1 MTEIS
6 LRRSYVDD
14 TTINFVR
21 PLPHSPTQAAPKE
34 CHSLKGNKTANMHT
48 TEKGLLLRGVE
59 LNITQHMKGV
69 VMKLEEQSLPVA
81 IC

>member
-1 MTEIS
+1 
-6 LRRSYVDD
+6 
-14 TTINFVR
+14 
-21 PLPHSPTQAAPKE
+21 
-34 CHSLKGNKTANMHT
+34 MHT